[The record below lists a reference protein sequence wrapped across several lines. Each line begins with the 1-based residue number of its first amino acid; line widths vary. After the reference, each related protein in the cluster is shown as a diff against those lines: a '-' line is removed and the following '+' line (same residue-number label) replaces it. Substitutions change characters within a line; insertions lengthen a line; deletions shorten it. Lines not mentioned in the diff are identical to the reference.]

1 MSAIHAPSEII
12 PLALVAPSLPS
23 IGFKKTVLAAV
34 GFATDPCSTSWC
46 GLGIVF
52 AANARVTFNLPAPS
66 ACGPALPDA
75 SAVVAIIDFISY
87 GVRFGFLSIR
97 AIAAPVTCGAAKL
110 VPLTMEYSPP
120 TDVVLMYTPGAT
132 RSGFM

>member
-1 MSAIHAPSEII
+1 MPESYEAHAT
-12 PLALVAPSLPS
+12 VDTD
-23 IGFKKTVLAAV
+23 IGAGILCTFQRYRYTCCHAV
-34 GFATDPCSTSWC
+34 QVGC